1 MVTNQRQGRDFL
13 QVLWPPMVPRLE
25 DQRALYLFHFP
36 LAAQH
41 LSVQDTGQLQPVG
54 VTLLLA
60 KHHCWHH
67 TPTLAPSAPTCTCL
81 GSTTFLGQLN
91 LRYCLHVQDQQHR
104 NRRDFPGGPLRLCV
118 SSAVGVNLTLIREQ
132 KSHIPHGQGKKKKN
146 KNKNNNDQKR
156 GFTLEI

>member
-60 KHHCWHH
+60 KHHC
-67 TPTLAPSAPTCTCL
+67 
-81 GSTTFLGQLN
+81 
-91 LRYCLHVQDQQHR
+91 
-104 NRRDFPGGPLRLCV
+104 
-118 SSAVGVNLTLIREQ
+118 
-132 KSHIPHGQGKKKKN
+132 
-146 KNKNNNDQKR
+146 
-156 GFTLEI
+156 